1 MKKAKGWTRIL
12 RKWRV
17 TWASM
22 ADSELT
28 QSPDKPRTKVT
39 MIWMAISIDEPQA
52 ATQVMQRRQARTKI
66 APTVWTKDILCHQVC
81 WLLEPRNP
89 ALVTLGRMT
98 TPWTRS
104 LYGLPRPTMSL
115 KDTCPHQYPEGSLGW
130 SQLLHQSSGSPATLT
145 LVL

>member
-1 MKKAKGWTRIL
+1 
-12 RKWRV
+12 
-17 TWASM
+17 M

-52 ATQVMQRRQARTKI
+52 AAQVMQRRQARTKI
-66 APTVWTKDILCHQVC
+66 APTVWTKDILYHQVC

-104 LYGLPRPTMSL
+104 LHGLPRQP
-115 KDTCPHQYPEGSLGW
+115 
-130 SQLLHQSSGSPATLT
+130 
-145 LVL
+145 